1 MSGAAPKIVSIT
13 TGEAVIDHPQ
23 QTSGAINYD
32 TVKLLRDMLTRAEA
46 GVIDCVGIAIANA
59 DGSAGTVF
67 SQSDKSYHQMVSGC
81 ALLLRRVTDYG

>member
-1 MSGAAPKIVSIT
+1 MSEEAPKIVSIA
-13 TGEAVIDHPQ
+13 TGKAVTDHPQ

-46 GVIDCVGIAIANA
+46 GVIDCVGVALANN
-59 DGSAGTVF
+59 DGSVGTAF